1 MNKPSPKIITL
12 PKIYDPRGSLTFT
25 QGGPDG
31 NIPFDIKRVFWIYDA
46 PAAAERGGHAH
57 KVMEELIVALSGSFR
72 VNLFDGNTWHQ
83 YDLNR
88 PYEALYIPPRNW
100 RTLDNFSSG
109 AVCLALAST
118 LFDESDYIRDFDQYK
133 NSLL

>member
-1 MNKPSPKIITL
+1 MKKFSPAIITL

-25 QGGPDG
+25 QGGESG
-31 NIPFDIKRVFWIYDA
+31 NIPFEIRRVFWIYDA
-46 PAAAERGGHAH
+46 PAGAERGGHAH

-72 VNLFDGNTWHQ
+72 VNLFDGKMWHH
-83 YDLNR
+83 YDMNR
-88 PYEALYIPPRNW
+88 PYEALYVPPRHW
-100 RTLDNFSSG
+100 RTIDNFSSG